1 MIPAALRFPLSST
14 CTVFLSKSLS
24 LMPFRGWGAD
34 QLYDVGVETNQL
46 FLAFPCPCSLVW
58 LGLCSAN
65 NLRSSPTAWAYDD
78 FHFARG
84 WLEEEKKKKEKQP
97 PKGKKKEE
105 EQEQQRAGAGKTK
118 QI

>member
-1 MIPAALRFPLSST
+1 
-14 CTVFLSKSLS
+14 
-24 LMPFRGWGAD
+24 MPFRGWGAD

-46 FLAFPCPCSLVW
+46 FLPFPCPCSLVW

-65 NLRSSPTAWAYDD
+65 NLRSSLTAWAYDD

-97 PKGKKKEE
+97 PKGKKKG
-105 EQEQQRAGAGKTK
+105 RGTGTAKGGCGKDKANLGTQANFYVGGESN
-118 QI
+118 QIPP